1 MPTAIALLS
10 ALLVM
15 IAIYEV
21 LPVATRV
28 RARQFDIL
36 RGNAAPDDDPR
47 ALPFW
52 RLALRPLGSVL
63 DRVLPR
69 HLRTAVRQKLY
80 WANFSGSWL
89 GWNEVEFWSLSVAI
103 GAVAFV
109 LLAKNPLVGLFG
121 AAIGALL
128 PYVMLRNV
136 ARKTERALARELPD
150 ALYLLAAMVSV
161 GIVLPDALRRITEYQ
176 GVLARWIQLVL
187 AKSHGGDL
195 LAKLHVEAE
204 IAGQPRLLALATKL
218 ELIETKGAAGSTHLL
233 RALADD
239 QAREY
244 RQEAE
249 RRAKGIGGE
258 LTFPI
263 LICFFFPYLFVVA
276 APLFANILQLF
287 VRR

>member
-69 HLRTAVRQKLY
+69 HLRTSVRQKLY

-195 LAKLHVEAE
+195 LAKLHIEAE

>member
-69 HLRTAVRQKLY
+69 HLRTSVRQKLY

-136 ARKTERALARELPD
+136 ARKTERGLARELPD

-218 ELIETKGAAGSTHLL
+218 ELIETKGAAGSTQLL

>member
-69 HLRTAVRQKLY
+69 HLRTSVRQKLY

-218 ELIETKGAAGSTHLL
+218 ELIETKGAAGSTQLL